1 LKLFQNPIPGKRS
14 FGSAVNY
21 SAMHTILITG
31 ATGNVGVEVIRALL
45 DRNREV
51 KVFAGVRDAATLT
64 GFEAAGVENRV
75 FDFNEETSQ
84 VAALQNVDA
93 VFLLLPPNLPDAPK
107 RFAAIIEV
115 AKKANVK
122 HVVFHSVQ
130 GAEKNKR
137 IPHYKI
143 EQLVQKSGLPYT
155 FLRPAYFMQNFT
167 TILRNDLVQKKR
179 IYLPAGKAAFTL
191 IDVADIGK
199 VAAAVL
205 SDYGQHR
212 NKAYALTTAERY
224 TFSEMA
230 AQLSAH
236 LGMPVK
242 YVSPNLMQ
250 FFQTKR
256 SEGLP
261 TGFILVMIMLHY
273 LPRFQKPP
281 EITNCVQEVT
291 GAPPT
296 TFRQFIERNKHL
308 LTG

>member
-1 LKLFQNPIPGKRS
+1 
-14 FGSAVNY
+14 
-21 SAMHTILITG
+21 MHAILITG
-31 ATGNVGVEVIRALL
+31 ATGNVGVEVIQALL
-45 DRNREV
+45 ERAAGV
-51 KVFAGVRDAATLT
+51 KVVAGVRDAAADT
-64 GFEAAGVENRV
+64 GFEAAGVEKRV
-75 FDFNEETSQ
+75 FDFNDETSQ
-84 VAALQNVDA
+84 VTALQNIDA

-107 RFAAIIEV
+107 RFAGIIEV

-130 GAEKNKR
+130 GAENNRR
-137 IPHYKI
+137 IPHHKI
-143 EQLVQKSGLPYT
+143 EQVVQNSGLPYT

-205 SDYGQHR
+205 SNYEQHQD
-212 NKAYALTTAERY
+212 KAYALTTTERY
-224 TFSEMA
+224 TFGEMA

-236 LGMPVK
+236 LAAPIR
-242 YVSPNLMQ
+242 YISPNLMQ
-250 FFQTKR
+250 IFKIKR

-261 TGFILVMIMLHY
+261 TGLILVIIMQHY

-281 EITNCVQEVT
+281 EITHCVQELS
-291 GAPPT
+291 GAQPA
-296 TFRQFIERNKHL
+296 TFRQFIDRNKHL
-308 LTG
+308 LTS